1 MTSPTPN
8 PLRASVPVRELLPLL
23 ALTLS
28 AFLLNTSEFV
38 PIGLLTDIAGAFGL
52 SESGAGMMISLY
64 AWAVA
69 ALSLPLMMAA
79 SRVSPKAIIIAV
91 LTLFCAGQVASA
103 LAPTFELLVMARLM
117 VAASHA
123 VFWSVASPFA
133 VRVAAPEHSSLAM
146 SMIVTGT
153 SVAMIFGLPLGRAL
167 GIALG
172 WRMAFAC
179 VCAMGL
185 VALAGL
191 AAFFPRLQKGE
202 PFGISR
208 LPELGRNRALVGL
221 YVATVLFATGYYTAY
236 SYIEPFLQ
244 QVAALPDGLITG
256 ALTVFGVAG
265 LAGSWLFAR
274 LFDAHRTAFL
284 SAAMMGITVALLALA
299 PLCGW
304 PAGPFVCCIVWGA
317 SATAF
322 NVAAQA
328 EVIRTTS
335 EEASP
340 VAMSIFSG
348 LFNVGIGLG
357 SVVGGVV
364 CDGPGIAL
372 VGAVGG
378 AVASAGALLCVCWL
392 GPELQRAGRRA

>member
-69 ALSLPLMMAA
+69 ALSLPLMMVA
-79 SRVSPKAIIIAV
+79 SRVSPKAIITAV

-133 VRVAAPEHSSLAM
+133 VRVMAPEHSSLAM

-172 WRMAFAC
+172 
-179 VCAMGL
+179 
-185 VALAGL
+185 
-191 AAFFPRLQKGE
+191 
-202 PFGISR
+202 
-208 LPELGRNRALVGL
+208 
-221 YVATVLFATGYYTAY
+221 
-236 SYIEPFLQ
+236 
-244 QVAALPDGLITG
+244 
-256 ALTVFGVAG
+256 
-265 LAGSWLFAR
+265 
-274 LFDAHRTAFL
+274 
-284 SAAMMGITVALLALA
+284 
-299 PLCGW
+299 
-304 PAGPFVCCIVWGA
+304 
-317 SATAF
+317 
-322 NVAAQA
+322 
-328 EVIRTTS
+328 
-335 EEASP
+335 
-340 VAMSIFSG
+340 
-348 LFNVGIGLG
+348 
-357 SVVGGVV
+357 
-364 CDGPGIAL
+364 
-372 VGAVGG
+372 
-378 AVASAGALLCVCWL
+378 
-392 GPELQRAGRRA
+392 